1 MDETEELIRLC
12 VRALV
17 AQMSAAP
24 GFELHMTRNCVLG
37 LTDEPLADFNML
49 TLGSDPDAEAFLTR
63 SVARAKAR
71 GLPLMA
77 IMSPHVARTLAPVAR
92 RLGLTAAGTAPLMVL
107 RTGTPVRPGRPTK
120 VTRALGPELVGIAG
134 DLASAAFGLPRDV
147 VARCIDVVLTET
159 AGVETYIAWGDD
171 EPMSAVSV
179 TPTGNTAGISLMAT
193 PPEHQRKGMGRALL
207 TQVIEDYRGRGVERF
222 YLGATK
228 AGRPLYASLGFETIA
243 DLSAWVLEQSTQALG
258 QTAAPGDADFDIRP
272 RSSPAACPCVR

>member
-49 TLGSDPDAEAFLTR
+49 TLGPDPDAEAFLTR
-63 SVARAKAR
+63 SISRAKAR
-71 GLPLMA
+71 GLPLLA
-77 IMSPHVARTLAPVAR
+77 TMSPQVAQTLAPVAT

-107 RTGTPVRPGRPTK
+107 RAGTHIPPSSAVK
-120 VTRALGPELVGIAG
+120 VIRALGPELVGIAG
-134 DLASAAFGLPRDV
+134 DLVAAAFDVPRDA
-147 VARCIDVVLTET
+147 VARCIDVGMTET

-171 EPMSAVSV
+171 GPMCTVSV
-179 TPTGNTAGISLMAT
+179 TPAGNTAGISLMAT

-207 TQVIEDYRGRGVERF
+207 TQVIDHCRSRGVERF
-222 YLGATK
+222 FLTATE

-243 DLSAWVLEQSTQALG
+243 DLSAWILG
-258 QTAAPGDADFDIRP
+258 HPNQVQG
-272 RSSPAACPCVR
+272 